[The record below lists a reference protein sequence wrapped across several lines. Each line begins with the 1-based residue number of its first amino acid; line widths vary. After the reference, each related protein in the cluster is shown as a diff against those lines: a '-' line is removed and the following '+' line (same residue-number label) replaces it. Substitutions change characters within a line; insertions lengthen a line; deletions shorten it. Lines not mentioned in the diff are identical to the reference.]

1 MNPDLE
7 FLIACGVLDDVLDE
21 AETERL
27 EAGLERDPDGLAW
40 SEALGAAYA
49 ELKAAPEP
57 SPALEL
63 WERIA
68 ASVEAGADAEAD
80 DAPAPDEAADAPLI
94 SIALACSYCHDVLA
108 RAEAA
113 YCASCLAPHHGE
125 CFSEHGRCAAPGCGE
140 THWVRAQAPAP
151 AARRRAGFRDRLA
164 LVLGLGALAGAAV
177 AAFGWGREA
186 GAPGASGEEPR
197 PQISVLDS
205 QLSEPGEEAPV
216 TVDPVVSDPGSLR
229 YVFRV
234 SQVAGTEVTLEEGPD
249 HELAPGVSV
258 GDHVLLLTSRT
269 FDQPTWI
276 VRVASLDGEGRARA
290 ERAGRLSFYTPA
302 VGDLAVRCDAEGN
315 PLETGVVEGPRPA
328 EGAEVYYLTG
338 QPTWQFRYLSSYL
351 NTASGARLQSFLE
364 SADPQW
370 TPPTHPELSPLRQ
383 VRTTCP
389 ADLVVLG
396 PTTLAAPPP
405 GLREFVEAGGGLI
418 LLAGGAGQV
427 REFGAEAALLSP
439 VEDMQGAPA
448 TVITLGEEPKP
459 VYPRPARELAPL
471 RSVER
476 DELPPLLANR
486 STRLRRSARAL
497 LRDGT
502 GAPLIAQWSVGRG
515 QVLYVGTQELWRLR
529 SLDSPSVHSSVYH
542 ELWAE
547 LLTRAL
553 AEEQPPSS
561 QVELDSLIAAPR
573 VSGELK
579 QGTPVYFDLY
589 RCGATSLVHAA
600 TLRGSVQP
608 VVGGASRVVIEAP
621 SRVVLPPARYAWQAC
636 ATSGVERVVLGVGW
650 VDHQGP
656 VAGRAVDPPPCL
668 RLTEDELRARLGIAL
683 LAGLPEFSEPELERI
698 REASVALLAEGSSLL
713 DGYAEM
719 VQGLVDGTLAPD
731 AETTREL
738 VGVLLRVDSR
748 ADVVFEREAQLP
760 SPQEAQ
766 VRLAH
771 WDSFGQAEYA
781 YNQGERAWL
790 EGLAAFEIAKLTLGW
805 CWSPPA
811 AEGVEPVQ
819 RRKQGRFEPPWA
831 YLLGQLEGEVAVDPR
846 CVPPRFPVS
855 ARSACAIDPL
865 ACLIF
870 DGRPR
875 SLLDFARR
883 QRARGA
889 PDLERSG
896 LQRALNRG
904 LPRDEELGARTRLVR
919 LGLKACEADPSLHPE
934 VVTQLQA
941 LLRLLADPVDAG
953 ALRGELAKLLARL
966 DAEQRVVVADLAELA
981 AGLERYRA
989 DLGRYPA
996 GLRELYRDVG
1006 ASSGP
1011 DRGRRGGWRGPYAMW
1026 PSDRPGQPPSEEA
1039 APTPTDPWGSRYSYA
1054 RRDGDGYT
1062 LISVGSDQALGGEGA
1077 ARDLRWI
1084 RD

>member
-21 AETERL
+21 AESQRL
-27 EAGLERDPDGLAW
+27 EAGLEGDPEGLAW

-49 ELKAAPEP
+49 ELKAAPAP
-57 SPALEL
+57 SPAPEL
-63 WERIA
+63 WARIA
-68 ASVEAGADAEAD
+68 ASVEAGEEAEAD
-80 DAPAPDEAADAPLI
+80 ETPAPAEPDAPLI

-151 AARRRAGFRDRLA
+151 AARRKAGFRDRLA
-164 LVLGLGALAGAAV
+164 FVLGLGALAGAAV
-177 AAFGWGREA
+177 AAFGWGQGA
-186 GAPGASGEEPR
+186 GAPGQRVEDPR
-197 PQISVLDS
+197 PQISVSDS
-205 QLSEPGEEAPV
+205 SQFSAPSEPKGVILPDLDHDV
-216 TVDPVVSDPGSLR
+216 PLGSVDP
-229 YVFRV
+229 
-234 SQVAGTEVTLEEGPD
+234 
-249 HELAPGVSV
+249 APS
-258 GDHVLLLTSRT
+258 H
-269 FDQPTWI
+269 
-276 VRVASLDGEGRARA
+276 A
-290 ERAGRLSFYTPA
+290 
-302 VGDLAVRCDAEGN
+302 
-315 PLETGVVEGPRPA
+315 PRPA

-338 QPTWQFRYLSSYL
+338 QPSPQFRFLSNYL

-418 LLAGGAGQV
+418 LLAGDRGLV
-427 REFGAEAALLSP
+427 REFGADAALLSP
-439 VEDMQGAPA
+439 VEDMQGTPA
-448 TVITLGEEPKP
+448 TVIALGKEPEP
-459 VYPRPARELAPL
+459 VYPRPARELVPL
-471 RSVER
+471 HGVER
-476 DELPPLLANR
+476 NELPPLLANR

-529 SLDSPSVHSSVYH
+529 SLDSPSGRSSVYR

-561 QVELDSLIAAPR
+561 RVELDSLIAAPR

-608 VVGGASRVVIEAP
+608 VVGGESRVVIEAP

-656 VAGRAVDPPPCL
+656 VAGQTVDPPPFL

-698 REASVALLAEGSSLL
+698 REASVALLAEGTSLL
-713 DGYAEM
+713 DGYAKM
-719 VQGLVDGTLAPD
+719 VQGLAEGSLVPE
-731 AETTREL
+731 AETSREL
-738 VGVLLRVDSR
+738 VGVLLRVDSEV
-748 ADVVFEREAQLP
+748 DVVVVEREAQLP
-760 SPQEAQ
+760 STEEAQ
-766 VRLAH
+766 VRLAQ

-781 YNQGERAWL
+781 YYQRDRAWL

-805 CWSPPA
+805 CWSPPQV
-811 AEGVEPVQ
+811 EGVEPV
-819 RRKQGRFEPPWA
+819 RPRKRSRFEPPWA

-846 CVPPRFPVS
+846 CVPPRFPAS

-919 LGLKACEADPSLHPE
+919 LGLEACAQDPSLQPE
-934 VVTQLQA
+934 VVTQLKDV
-941 LLRLLADPVDAG
+941 LRLLADPVEAG

-966 DAEQRVVVADLAELA
+966 DAEQRVAVADLAELA
-981 AGLERYRA
+981 AGLERYRK
-989 DLGRYPA
+989 DLGHYPE

-1006 ASSGP
+1006 KTRELDRVR
-1011 DRGRRGGWRGPYAMW
+1011 DRGWKGPYAMW
-1026 PSDRPGQPPSEEA
+1026 PSDREGQPPSRPGAPPEEQA
-1039 APTPTDPWGSRYSYA
+1039 APTPTDPWGNRYSYA
-1054 RRDGDGYT
+1054 RHDGHRYT
-1062 LISVGSDQALGGEGA
+1062 LISVGADHALGGEGA
-1077 ARDLRWI
+1077 ARDLRWV